1 MYISDWR
8 KIAKLLG
15 PPYKPQGE
23 EEEFCNDE
31 FNEYHLWKLDKMTF
45 LPIFYID
52 FRGQPFLRNLE
63 LKSDILTLKR

>member
-1 MYISDWR
+1 MIKHNCIVIITIDR
-8 KIAKLLG
+8 CLHIDLLL
-15 PPYKPQGE
+15 Q
-23 EEEFCNDE
+23 FCNDE